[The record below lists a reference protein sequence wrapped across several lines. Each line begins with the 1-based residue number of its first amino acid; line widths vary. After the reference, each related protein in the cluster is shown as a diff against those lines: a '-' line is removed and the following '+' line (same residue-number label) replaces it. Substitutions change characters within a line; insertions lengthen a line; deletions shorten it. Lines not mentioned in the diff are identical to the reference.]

1 MRTQSRDTSPEA
13 ERVLIGLIRNASI
26 AKRFKSVQAIT
37 TFAAMLNLRNI
48 RQQQSGATTEE
59 VALLFVA
66 DHHNRTLANNLYKA
80 LQQKTTEL
88 TIDLLDAI
96 TPVIAAFEQSKI
108 VYYMQGTVAASLY
121 GLQRATFAIDLVADL
136 YTKHADVLLEQLK
149 LAYAI
154 DEQVIREAISART
167 CFDIVHIKS
176 LVKVTVSLSQNHPFE
191 QGIRRRLQRCVLA
204 ENSPSICVASPEDIV
219 LTQLKE
225 YQAGGEVAD
234 DQWNEIL
241 GVLKVQSTN
250 LDFPYLERRA
260 SKLNIADL
268 LKQGYVDAGLQ
279 TG

>member
-1 MRTQSRDTSPEA
+1 
-13 ERVLIGLIRNASI
+13 
-26 AKRFKSVQAIT
+26 
-37 TFAAMLNLRNI
+37 MLNLRNI

>member
-1 MRTQSRDTSPEA
+1 MYDANTIKRYESRSRTCADRLDS
-13 ERVLIGLIRNASI
+13 
-26 AKRFKSVQAIT
+26 KRFNREAIQISSS
-37 TFAAMLNLRNI
+37 NDNI
-48 RQQQSGATTEE
+48 CCN
-59 VALLFVA
+59 FVA
-66 DHHNRTLANNLYKA
+66 DHHNQTLANNLYQV

-88 TIDLLDAI
+88 TIGLLDAI
-96 TPVIAAFEQSKI
+96 KPVIAAFEQSKI
-108 VYYMQGTVAASLY
+108 VYYMQGTIAASLY
-121 GLQRATFAIDLVADL
+121 GMQRATFTVDLVADL
-136 YTKHADVLLEQLK
+136 YTKHTDILLEQLK

-219 LTQLKE
+219 LTQLIE

-250 LDFPYLERRA
+250 LDFPYLERWA

>member
-26 AKRFKSVQAIT
+26 AKRFKSVQAMT
-37 TFAAMLNLRNI
+37 TFAAMLNLQNI

-59 VALLFVA
+59 VASLFVA

-80 LQQKTTEL
+80 LQQRTTEL

-96 TPVIAAFEQSKI
+96 KPVIAAFEQSKI
-108 VYYMQGTVAASLY
+108 VYYIQGTIAASLY
-121 GLQRATFAIDLVADL
+121 GMQRSTFTVDLVADL
-136 YTKHADVLLEQLK
+136 YTKHTDILLEQLK

-154 DEQVIREAISART
+154 DEQVIREAISERT

-191 QGIRRRLQRCVLA
+191 QEIRRRLQKHVLA
-204 ENSPSICVASPEDIV
+204 ENNPSICVASPEDIV
-219 LTQLKE
+219 LSQLIE
-225 YQAGGEVAD
+225 YQTGGEVAD

-250 LDFPYLERRA
+250 LDFPYLERWA
-260 SKLNIADL
+260 SKLNIADI
-268 LKQGYVDAGLQ
+268 LKRGCIDAGLQ
-279 TG
+279 GG